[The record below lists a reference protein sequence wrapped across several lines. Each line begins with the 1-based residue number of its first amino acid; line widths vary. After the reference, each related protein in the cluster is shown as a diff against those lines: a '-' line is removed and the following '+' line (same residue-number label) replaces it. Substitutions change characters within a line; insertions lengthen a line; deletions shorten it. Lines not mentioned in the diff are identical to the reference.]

1 MFTIE
6 ELVVPA
12 TVDAPD
18 ASDFTVCSFIM
29 NENEALAYGN
39 DELRLEP
46 DEVLPWW
53 QDSANPH
60 RLFGVRLDGT
70 IVGCAT
76 YEYLVA
82 DADSCWSRVN
92 VLAAHRGHGIGSA
105 LAAQVEALAR
115 ADGRRKIVTFFPSP
129 DAPGDR
135 IEAPTG
141 FGSVPADN
149 PEVQFALRHGYRLE
163 QVERGSRLS
172 LPVSVTVEPP
182 ADYRLHYWINNTPPE
197 WLDQMALLNTRMS
210 TDAPTAGLEEPEDVV
225 TVERLL
231 EQEAGIARNPR
242 SYLNAAVEH
251 VPTGVLAGFTT
262 MSVPAEPERSVN
274 QYSTLVLKEHR
285 GHRLGMLLKV
295 ANLDHLQ
302 RVRPGHPS
310 IVTFNAEE
318 NRYMLDVNEKIGF
331 VPMGYEGAWRKDLL

>member
-1 MFTIE
+1 VFTVE
-6 ELVVPA
+6 ELIVPA
-12 TVDAPD
+12 SVDAAD
-18 ASDFTVCSFIM
+18 ASDFTQSVFIM
-29 NENEALAYGN
+29 NQNEIEAYGN

-60 RLFGVRLDGT
+60 RLFGVRVEGEL
-70 IVGCAT
+70 VGCAT

-82 DADSCWSRVN
+82 DGDSCWTRVN
-92 VLAAHRGHGIGSA
+92 VLAGYRGRGIGSA
-105 LAAQVEALAR
+105 LASQVEALAR

-141 FGSVPADN
+141 FGSVPAGN
-149 PEVQFALRHGYRLE
+149 AEVQFARRHGYRLE
-163 QVERGSRLS
+163 QVERGSRLP
-172 LPVSVTVEPP
+172 LPVTVTVEPP

-197 WLDQMALLNTRMS
+197 WLEQMALLNTRMS
-210 TDAPTAGLEEPEDVV
+210 TDAPTAGLDEPEDVV

-251 VPTGVLAGFTT
+251 VPTGVLAGFTVL
-262 MSVPAEPERSVN
+262 SAPAEPHRSVA

-285 GHRLGMLLKV
+285 GHRLGMLLKL

-302 RVRPGHPS
+302 RERPGHPS
-310 IVTFNAEE
+310 VTTFNAEE
-318 NRYMLDVNEKIGF
+318 NRYMLDVNESVGF
-331 VPMGYEGAWRKDLL
+331 VPMGYEGAWRKDL